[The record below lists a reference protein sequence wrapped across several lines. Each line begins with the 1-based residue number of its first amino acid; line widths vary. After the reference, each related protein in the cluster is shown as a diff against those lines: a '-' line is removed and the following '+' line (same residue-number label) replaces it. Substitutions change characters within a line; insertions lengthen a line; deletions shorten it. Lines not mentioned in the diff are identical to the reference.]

1 MFSPSRVTIARHRRG
16 WTKNEPAQAAGLT
29 PRTISGYESGD
40 MEPSDDAI
48 AMLSRVLRFPPT
60 FFHAG
65 DLDEPSQDN
74 ASFRALSSMTA
85 VQRHAALAA
94 GALAIDF
101 SRWLDRRF
109 ELPAPDLL
117 DLRGADP
124 EAAAETVRR
133 TWAIGEKP
141 IGNLIHLLE
150 RSGVRVLTR
159 RAVP

>member
-1 MFSPSRVTIARHRRG
+1 MFSPKRVRIARHRRG
-16 WTKNEPAQAAGLT
+16 WTKNELAQAAGLS

-40 MEPSDDAI
+40 MEPSEDTI
-48 AMLSRVLRFPPT
+48 AVLSRVLRFPSS

-109 ELPAPDLL
+109 
-117 DLRGADP
+117 
-124 EAAAETVRR
+124 
-133 TWAIGEKP
+133 
-141 IGNLIHLLE
+141 
-150 RSGVRVLTR
+150 
-159 RAVP
+159 